1 MKHKCLAKI
10 QLSVRITLGI
20 DIFFAPLWSQTDSLT
35 AFMPDISHYLPITSP
50 TMIFLVVLLIILS
63 APIVMGKLRIPHI
76 IGMVLAGVII
86 GQYGL
91 NILIRDNSFE
101 LFGRVG
107 LYYIM
112 FLAALEMDNE
122 GLKKNKYRL
131 LTFGLLTFV
140 IPFGLTY
147 FTCTILLGY
156 GSMRSLLL
164 SCIMASNTLIAYPI
178 VGRFGLQRK
187 PSVSLS
193 VGASI
198 LSLFLAL
205 VALATLTAV
214 TEKHGGITFW
224 IWFGLKFALFCT
236 ALILLIPRFT
246 RWFLRRYSDAVMQF
260 IFIMAMLFMS
270 AALAELIELEG
281 ILGAFLS
288 GLILNRYI
296 PHISPLMNRIEFI
309 GNALFIPYFLI
320 GVGMLINVRLLFEGG
335 EILWVLVCLTVA
347 GTFGKALAAY
357 LSSFSFRLPLSS
369 GNMMFGLT
377 SAHAAGSI
385 AMIMVGM
392 RLQTADG
399 QPIVDNSVLNAVILM
414 ILFTCIVSSIVTE
427 RAAQQITLRDKEL
440 PTDNDKQ
447 TDDETLLIPV
457 KYPEYATSLVS
468 LAIMMRNPKLGRG
481 LIGLNVVYDDA
492 QMRSNQEKGRCLLEQ
507 LTRYAS
513 AADVM
518 MQTQVRIAANI
529 ANGIKHAFKEYQASE
544 IIIGMHMH
552 KDISSG
558 FWGQFHQSL
567 FNGLSRQI
575 MMVRLRQP
583 LNTIRRIQ
591 VAVPSRAQFEPGF
604 YRWLERLSR
613 VACNLEC
620 RIQFHGRTDTL
631 ALINEYVRNRHP
643 SLRVDYTT
651 MDHWNELP
659 RLAGTIAED
668 HLFVVVTARKGT
680 VSYKTALERLPEEL
694 TRHFSGTNLIIIF
707 PDQFGEEMDEMT
719 FAEPQHQEERSA
731 YEAVGEW
738 IRRQV
743 H

>member
-1 MKHKCLAKI
+1 
-10 QLSVRITLGI
+10 
-20 DIFFAPLWSQTDSLT
+20 
-35 AFMPDISHYLPITSP
+35 
-50 TMIFLVVLLIILS
+50 
-63 APIVMGKLRIPHI
+63 
-76 IGMVLAGVII
+76 
-86 GQYGL
+86 
-91 NILIRDNSFE
+91 
-101 LFGRVG
+101 
-107 LYYIM
+107 
-112 FLAALEMDNE
+112 
-122 GLKKNKYRL
+122 
-131 LTFGLLTFV
+131 
-140 IPFGLTY
+140 
-147 FTCTILLGY
+147 
-156 GSMRSLLL
+156 
-164 SCIMASNTLIAYPI
+164 
-178 VGRFGLQRK
+178 
-187 PSVSLS
+187 
-193 VGASI
+193 
-198 LSLFLAL
+198 
-205 VALATLTAV
+205 
-214 TEKHGGITFW
+214 
-224 IWFGLKFALFCT
+224 
-236 ALILLIPRFT
+236 
-246 RWFLRRYSDAVMQF
+246 
-260 IFIMAMLFMS
+260 
-270 AALAELIELEG
+270 
-281 ILGAFLS
+281 
-288 GLILNRYI
+288 
-296 PHISPLMNRIEFI
+296 
-309 GNALFIPYFLI
+309 
-320 GVGMLINVRLLFEGG
+320 
-335 EILWVLVCLTVA
+335 
-347 GTFGKALAAY
+347 
-357 LSSFSFRLPLSS
+357 
-369 GNMMFGLT
+369 
-377 SAHAAGSI
+377 
-385 AMIMVGM
+385 
-392 RLQTADG
+392 
-399 QPIVDNSVLNAVILM
+399 
-414 ILFTCIVSSIVTE
+414 
-427 RAAQQITLRDKEL
+427 
-440 PTDNDKQ
+440 
-447 TDDETLLIPV
+447 
-457 KYPEYATSLVS
+457 
-468 LAIMMRNPKLGRG
+468 MMRNPKLGRG

-492 QMRSNQEKGRCLLEQ
+492 QMRSNQEKGRRLLEQ

-552 KDISSG
+552 KDVSSE